1 MANLF
6 AGYKNNPRRSLAGD
20 LMPVVLVTATLL
32 ILFMAMLRFYYLVT
46 HPVIDLGKKSST
58 YFYIHTGSGFT
69 AVRDSLVKK
78 GYLRDPE
85 AFEWLSRRKQYVQKV
100 RAGRYQLKDGMSN
113 NELVNLL
120 RSGRQVPVRITL
132 QNIRTREELAGKIGR
147 QLEADSLHLVRL
159 FKDPDYLAAYGITPT
174 TLFVLFIPNTYEFY
188 WNTSGDQ
195 LFVRMNKEFN
205 RFWTPQR
212 RKLADSLGMTIPEI
226 VTLASIVEKES
237 NKNDEKP
244 LIAGVYLNRLKNRMP
259 LQADPTIIFA
269 WNDYSIRRVMNIHL
283 KIKSPYNTYLHAGLP
298 PGPICI
304 PSIASVDAVLQPAKH
319 RYLYF
324 CAREDL
330 TGYHNF
336 AANLDDHNRNARKY
350 QQALNKLNIK

>member
-1 MANLF
+1 MVNIF
-6 AGYKNNPRRSLAGD
+6 TRYKNNPSRSLTGD
-20 LMPVVLVTATLL
+20 LMPVVLVTATLF
-32 ILFMAMLRFYYLVT
+32 ILFIAMLRFYYLVT
-46 HPVIDLGKKSST
+46 HPVIDLGGKTST
-58 YFYIHTGSGFT
+58 FFYIHTGSGYT

-78 GYLRDPE
+78 GYLKDPE
-85 AFEWLSRRKQYVQKV
+85 AFEWLSRRKQYDQKV
-100 RAGRYQLKDGMSN
+100 RAGRYQLKNGMSN

-147 QLEADSLHLVRL
+147 QLEADSVHLVRL
-159 FKDPDYLAAYGITPT
+159 FKDPDYLAAYGITPP
-174 TLFVLFIPNTYEFY
+174 TLFVLFIPNTYEFF

-195 LFVRMNKEFN
+195 LFVRMYKEFN

-212 RKLADSLGMTIPEI
+212 KHLADSLGMTIPEI
-226 VTLASIVEKES
+226 VTLASILEKES

-244 LIAGVYLNRLKNRMP
+244 LIAGVYLNRLKKRIP

-269 WNDYSIRRVMNIHL
+269 WNDYSIRRVLNIHL
-283 KIKSPYNTYLHAGLP
+283 KIKSPYNTYIYAGLP

-304 PSIASVDAVLQPAKH
+304 PSIASVDAVLQPANH
-319 RYLYF
+319 QHLYF

-330 TGYHNF
+330 SGYHNF
-336 AANLDDHNRNARKY
+336 AANLADHNRNARRY
-350 QQALNKLNIK
+350 QKALNKLKIK